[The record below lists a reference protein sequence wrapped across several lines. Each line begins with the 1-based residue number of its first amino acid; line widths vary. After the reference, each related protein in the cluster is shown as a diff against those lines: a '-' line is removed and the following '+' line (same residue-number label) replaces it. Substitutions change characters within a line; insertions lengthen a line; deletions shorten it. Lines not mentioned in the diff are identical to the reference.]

1 MSNETNINNSPIELS
16 DDELEAVAGGI
27 DIFLSGSTFEQTD
40 IFSAQRSSSRRNRF
54 GRNALFKSSHI
65 SSSAF
70 QFIGLG
76 FNSVGDALSFVSGF
90 ARLFGRR

>member
-16 DDELEAVAGGI
+16 PEELDAVSGGI
-27 DIFLSGSTFEQTD
+27 DIYLSGSTFEQRD
-40 IFSAQRSSSRRNRF
+40 IFSANRRSSRRNS
-54 GRNALFKSSHI
+54 RNSLFSSSYI

-76 FNSVGDALSFVSGF
+76 FSSVSDALSFVSGF
-90 ARLFGRR
+90 AKLFGRK

>member
-1 MSNETNINNSPIELS
+1 MSKETNINKTPVELS
-16 DDELEAVAGGI
+16 QEELDAVAGGI

-40 IFSAQRSSSRRNRF
+40 IFSAHRSSSRRNRF
-54 GRNALFKSSHI
+54 SRNSLFKSSYI

-76 FNSVGDALSFVSGF
+76 FNSVSDALSFVSGF
-90 ARLFGRR
+90 AKLFGRR